1 MIEGFF
7 WRNLTSNCNAEHRQL
22 THRKIFQMSSTLHK
36 VIIDTD
42 PGVDDTLAIHLAFA
56 DPRIELIGLTTV
68 FGNVHTYQATRN
80 ARHLV
85 EMSGISVPV
94 AHGAEKPYRQPSKD
108 PAHFIHGAEGFGD
121 LEAPKPATPADP
133 RSAAQFICDMAEEHG
148 KELILCPIGPLT
160 NLAHALDL
168 DPDLP
173 NKIGSVVIMGGAVT
187 VPGNV
192 NPYAEANIHNDP
204 HAAEKVFAAGWNLR
218 VVGLDV
224 TEKILCRTEDLE
236 IIAASAPEIGGFLRD
251 VSAFYVR
258 FYQGARGL
266 DGCCLHD
273 PAALIAITDPDLFTF
288 DANPVRVVE
297 EGEAAGQTEA
307 VPGATRPT
315 VEYAVDAKFD
325 AVRDHFIDTLKQ
337 ADTVRRART

>member
-1 MIEGFF
+1 M
-7 WRNLTSNCNAEHRQL
+7 N
-22 THRKIFQMSSTLHK
+22 STPHK

-42 PGVDDTLAIHLAFA
+42 PGVDDALAIHLAFA

-85 EMSGISVPV
+85 EMSGLSIPV
-94 AHGAEKPYRQPSKD
+94 AHGAEKPYKQPSKD
-108 PAHFIHGAEGFGD
+108 PAHFIHGEEGLGD
-121 LEAPKPATPADP
+121 LPAPAPTTPADP
-133 RSAAQFICDMAEEHG
+133 RSAAQFICDMANEHG

-173 NKIGSVVIMGGAVT
+173 NKVGSMVIMGGAVT

-192 NPYAEANIHNDP
+192 NKYAEANIHNDP

-224 TEKILCRTEDLE
+224 TEKILCSTADLE
-236 IIAASAPEIGGFLRD
+236 SIAAGAPHIGGFLRD

-258 FYQGARGL
+258 FYQEARSY

-273 PAALIAITDPDLFTF
+273 PAALIAITDPHLFTF
-288 DANPVRVVE
+288 ESNPVRVIE
-297 EGEAAGQTEA
+297 DGEAAGQTEA
-307 VPGATRPT
+307 VPSAERPL
-315 VEYAVDAKFD
+315 VEYAVHAKFD
-325 AVRDHFIDTLKQ
+325 DVREHFIETLKQ
-337 ADTVRRART
+337 SDAVRASRN